1 MTVSMGL
8 EHDVW
13 CVATSVS
20 LVNTGGLWV
29 VRFICVLIQVLQTSM
44 ALMEVHTS
52 TFVCALS
59 SN

>member
-29 VRFICVLIQVLQTSM
+29 TQTHEF
-44 ALMEVHTS
+44 LHPIRP
-52 TFVCALS
+52 
-59 SN
+59 